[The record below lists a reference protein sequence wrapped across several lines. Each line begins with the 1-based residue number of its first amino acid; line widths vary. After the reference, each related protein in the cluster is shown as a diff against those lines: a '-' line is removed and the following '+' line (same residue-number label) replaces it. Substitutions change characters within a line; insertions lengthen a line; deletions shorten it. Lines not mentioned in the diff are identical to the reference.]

1 MIQILC
7 VTVTKDVFLT
17 KRVRE
22 CMLGGWI
29 VDNFMDK
36 LAQKLSAQEMIKANA
51 AAEAAETERLRI
63 QVARYQTEMEEIR
76 KGAADMTDQI
86 RHLEE
91 LIQNNAGKTDMD
103 TYQKMM
109 DQVTEMISASDTNT
123 HDVGV
128 RVYRNVQACLQDEQK
143 KQTQE
148 LENAWKETT
157 DKTEVKLAAMIQ
169 TLSENMKKA
178 DLNTAEQLK
187 EMQRQMETLQIA
199 VERKNGGLLPVAVF
213 TLLTSAATVV
223 LIVLQ
228 IMGIL

>member
-1 MIQILC
+1 M
-7 VTVTKDVFLT
+7 
-17 KRVRE
+17 
-22 CMLGGWI
+22 
-29 VDNFMDK
+29 DNFMDK

-91 LIQNNAGKTDMD
+91 IIQNNAGKTDTD
-103 TYQKMM
+103 SCQKIME
-109 DQVTEMISASDTNT
+109 QISEIVSVSDTNT

-128 RVYRNVQACLQDEQK
+128 RVYRNVQACVQDEQK

-148 LENAWKETT
+148 LEKTWKETT
-157 DKTEVKLAAMIQ
+157 DSAENKLVAMIQ
-169 TLSENMKKA
+169 TLSENAKKA

-187 EMQRQMETLQIA
+187 EMQRQLETLQIA
-199 VERKNGGLLPVAVF
+199 IERKNAGLLPAAVF
-213 TLLTSAATVV
+213 TLLTSAAGLV
-223 LIVLQ
+223 LIIMR

>member
-1 MIQILC
+1 M
-7 VTVTKDVFLT
+7 
-17 KRVRE
+17 
-22 CMLGGWI
+22 
-29 VDNFMDK
+29 DNFMDK

-91 LIQNNAGKTDMD
+91 IIQNNAGKTD
-103 TYQKMM
+103 TESCQK
-109 DQVTEMISASDTNT
+109 VVELITGIIAASDTNT

-128 RVYRNVQACLQDEQK
+128 RVYRNVQACVQDEQK

-148 LENAWKETT
+148 LEKAWKETA
-157 DKTEVKLAAMIQ
+157 DSAENKLAAMVQ
-169 TLSENMKKA
+169 TLSENVKKA

-187 EMQRQMETLQIA
+187 EIQRQLETLQIA
-199 VERKNGGLLPVAVF
+199 IERKNGGLLPVAVF
-213 TLLTSAATVV
+213 TLLISAAGLV
-223 LIVLQ
+223 LIIMR

>member
-1 MIQILC
+1 M
-7 VTVTKDVFLT
+7 
-17 KRVRE
+17 
-22 CMLGGWI
+22 
-29 VDNFMDK
+29 DNFMDK

-103 TYQKMM
+103 SCQKVVE
-109 DQVTEMISASDTNT
+109 QITEIIAASDTNT

-128 RVYRNVQACLQDEQK
+128 RIYRNVQACIQDEQK
-143 KQTQE
+143 NQTQE
-148 LENAWKETT
+148 LEAAWRETT
-157 DKTEVKLAAMIQ
+157 DAAETKLATMIQ
-169 TLSENMKKA
+169 MFSENEKKA
-178 DLNTAEQLK
+178 DLNIAEQLK
-187 EMQRQMETLQIA
+187 EIQRQVETLQIA
-199 VERKNGGLLPVAVF
+199 VERKNGGLLPVAAL
-213 TLLTSAATVV
+213 TLLTSAAGVV
-223 LIVLQ
+223 LIVLR

>member
-1 MIQILC
+1 
-7 VTVTKDVFLT
+7 
-17 KRVRE
+17 
-22 CMLGGWI
+22 
-29 VDNFMDK
+29 
-36 LAQKLSAQEMIKANA
+36 
-51 AAEAAETERLRI
+51 
-63 QVARYQTEMEEIR
+63 
-76 KGAADMTDQI
+76 
-86 RHLEE
+86 
-91 LIQNNAGKTDMD
+91 MD
-103 TYQKMM
+103 TYQKMI

-148 LENAWKETT
+148 LENAWKEST

-169 TLSENMKKA
+169 TQTENVKKA

-199 VERKNGGLLPVAVF
+199 KKKKNGGLLAVAIF
-213 TLLTSAATVV
+213 TLLTSAAAVV

-228 IMGIL
+228 IMEIL

>member
-76 KGAADMTDQI
+76 KGAADMTDRI

-91 LIQNNAGKTDMD
+91 IIQNNAGKTDTD
-103 TYQKMM
+103 SCQKIME
-109 DQVTEMISASDTNT
+109 QISEIVSVSDTNT

-128 RVYRNVQACLQDEQK
+128 RVYRNVQACVQDEQK

-148 LENAWKETT
+148 LEKTWKETT
-157 DKTEVKLAAMIQ
+157 DSAENKLVAMIQ
-169 TLSENMKKA
+169 TLSENAKKA

-187 EMQRQMETLQIA
+187 EMQRQLETLQIA
-199 VERKNGGLLPVAVF
+199 IERKNAGLLPAAVF
-213 TLLTSAATVV
+213 TLLTSAAGLV
-223 LIVLQ
+223 LIIMR

>member
-1 MIQILC
+1 
-7 VTVTKDVFLT
+7 
-17 KRVRE
+17 
-22 CMLGGWI
+22 MLGGWI

-91 LIQNNAGKTDMD
+91 IIQNNAGKTDTD
-103 TYQKMM
+103 SCQKIME
-109 DQVTEMISASDTNT
+109 QISEIVSVSDTNT

-128 RVYRNVQACLQDEQK
+128 RVYRNVQACVQDEQK

-148 LENAWKETT
+148 LEKTWKETT
-157 DKTEVKLAAMIQ
+157 DSAENKLVAMIQ
-169 TLSENMKKA
+169 TLSENAKKA

-187 EMQRQMETLQIA
+187 EMQRQLETLQIA
-199 VERKNGGLLPVAVF
+199 IERKNAGLLPAAVF
-213 TLLTSAATVV
+213 TLLTSAAGLV
-223 LIVLQ
+223 LIIMR